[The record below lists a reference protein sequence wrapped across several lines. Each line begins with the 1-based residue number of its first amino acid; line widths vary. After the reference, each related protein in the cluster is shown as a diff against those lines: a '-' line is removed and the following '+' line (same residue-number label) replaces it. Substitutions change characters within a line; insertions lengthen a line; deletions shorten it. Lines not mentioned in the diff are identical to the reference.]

1 MKAGHYHAFHFA
13 HFHFQLKAALENFE
27 FFGKHLVDA
36 LEGDAVKVLA
46 GEVGCGGG
54 GRLGI
59 ILIFINGIVNCEEL
73 VVNLG
78 VGGPGRGSFR
88 FCRF

>member
-1 MKAGHYHAFHFA
+1 M
-13 HFHFQLKAALENFE
+13 
-27 FFGKHLVDA
+27 VDA

-54 GRLGI
+54 GGGLGI
-59 ILIFINGIVNCEEL
+59 IIIFINGIVNCEEL

-78 VGGPGRGSFR
+78 VGGPGRVGFR
-88 FCRF
+88 F